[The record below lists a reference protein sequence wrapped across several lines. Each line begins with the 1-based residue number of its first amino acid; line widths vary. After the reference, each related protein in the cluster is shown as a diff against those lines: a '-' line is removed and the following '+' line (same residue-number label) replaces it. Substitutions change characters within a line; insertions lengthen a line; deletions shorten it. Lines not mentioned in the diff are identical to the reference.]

1 MMRTA
6 CSVGTS
12 KALIIQSI
20 SVRLATA
27 VTHASCFFLFCFFLM
42 KNETVQSYYNKSNKV
57 TTPTEHV
64 QQIKHVQLA
73 A

>member
-1 MMRTA
+1 MQ
-6 CSVGTS
+6 V
-12 KALIIQSI
+12 
-20 SVRLATA
+20 VFW
-27 VTHASCFFLFCFFLM
+27 VVFFLM
-42 KNETVQSYYNKSNKV
+42 KNETVQPYYNKSNKV

>member
-6 CSVGTS
+6 CSVGT
-12 KALIIQSI
+12 IQGI

-27 VTHASCFFLFCFFLM
+27 VTHASCFLGFFLM
-42 KNETVQSYYNKSNKV
+42 KNETVQPYYNKSNKV
-57 TTPTEHV
+57 PTPTEHV

>member
-12 KALIIQSI
+12 KALIIQGI

-27 VTHASCFFLFCFFLM
+27 VTHASCFLGCFFFLM
-42 KNETVQSYYNKSNKV
+42 KNGTVQPYYNKSNKV

>member
-1 MMRTA
+1 MQ
-6 CSVGTS
+6 V
-12 KALIIQSI
+12 
-20 SVRLATA
+20 VFW
-27 VTHASCFFLFCFFLM
+27 VVFFFFM
-42 KNETVQSYYNKSNKV
+42 KNETVQPYYNKSNKV